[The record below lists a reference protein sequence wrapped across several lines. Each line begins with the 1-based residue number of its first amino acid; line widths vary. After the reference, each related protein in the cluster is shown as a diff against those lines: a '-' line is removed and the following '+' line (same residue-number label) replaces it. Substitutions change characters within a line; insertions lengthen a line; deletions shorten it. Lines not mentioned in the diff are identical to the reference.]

1 MRIAVLLASL
11 LSALPSLFAALLLSG
26 CASAVFESRTDLVGD
41 FFTHDKVQ
49 PTNLTPHLYIETAPE
64 DFAKAED
71 GTVRYDRARYEYLG
85 KIYVQRSH
93 DGWLPGI
100 YDFNE
105 PWRRYYCPPVSVVT
119 YGLLLVPY
127 LTGIAAPC
135 VYESSASKDRIDE
148 RKRYISYSAL
158 EQGMWIGATHL
169 IFAQYMGTEY
179 PSGGGKPRQIENSR
193 AGTALGSGSF
203 HPYTGMV
210 AHAFKRR

>member
-1 MRIAVLLASL
+1 MKSAVKNVLCIASL
-11 LSALPSLFAALLLSG
+11 SLAALQLSG
-26 CASAVFESRTDLVGD
+26 CASAVFEARTDLVGD
-41 FFTHDKVQ
+41 FFTHDKIQ

-71 GTVRYDRARYEYLG
+71 GSIRYDRARYEYLG

-93 DGWLPGI
+93 DGWLPGV

-105 PWRRYYCPPVSVVT
+105 TWRRYYCPPVSALT

-127 LTGIAAPC
+127 ATGIAAPC
-135 VYESSASKDRIDE
+135 VYENSTSTYRIDE
-148 RKRYISYSAL
+148 RKKYIAYSAV

-169 IFAQYMGTEY
+169 VFAQYMGTEY
-179 PSGGGKPRQIENSR
+179 PAGGGKPRQIENSR
-193 AGTALGSGSF
+193 AGSALGAGSF
-203 HPYTGMV
+203 QPYTGLV